1 MVSQSQ
7 GEAADDLRTEVEPAS
22 TNGNG
27 SSYRPEHLARYVRK
41 RFGKKYFFGLVV
53 EWCDPWYKV
62 VYEDGDGEEL
72 TANTVRRLLWK
83 KSVPMRS
90 EADCQDHGHALA
102 RKECR
107 MKIFEEE
114 GPPTKKQATCS
125 IATDSMEGNS
135 VTPEASTTRIVIVL
149 KDQSMDE
156 LHFKLFDST
165 PFRKVFKTYVERM
178 KVCPFSLK
186 FYYKGKM
193 LYEFQRP
200 MDYNMRHYDTIDVYT
215 VYSLY

>member
-83 KSVPMRS
+83 NILPRIKTKT
-90 EADCQDHGHALA
+90 CHNHARALGYTIGSD
-102 RKECR
+102 E
-107 MKIFEEE
+107 
-114 GPPTKKQATCS
+114 PPTKKLVMCC
-125 IATDSMEGNS
+125 TDSVVN
-135 VTPEASTTRIVIVL
+135 
-149 KDQSMDE
+149 DE
-156 LHFKLFDST
+156 
-165 PFRKVFKTYVERM
+165 
-178 KVCPFSLK
+178 
-186 FYYKGKM
+186 
-193 LYEFQRP
+193 
-200 MDYNMRHYDTIDVYT
+200 
-215 VYSLY
+215 